1 MATFDIVGGKN
12 EEIDRISFSFGSFS
26 KDYGKGMILETG
38 PLSGPLSDSQVRIT
52 SKQHAEYMISA
63 IEKAIEL
70 GWFDD
75 LKPETIL
82 SSRSPNA
89 TSSN

>member
-38 PLSGPLSDSQVRIT
+38 HLSDSQVRIT

>member
-38 PLSGPLSDSQVRIT
+38 LLSDSQVRIT

>member
-1 MATFDIVGGKN
+1 MATFDVVGGKN

-26 KDYGKGMILETG
+26 KDYGKGMILET
-38 PLSGPLSDSQVRIT
+38 GPLSDSQVRIT

>member
-26 KDYGKGMILETG
+26 KDYGKGMILET
-38 PLSGPLSDSQVRIT
+38 GPLSDSQVRIT